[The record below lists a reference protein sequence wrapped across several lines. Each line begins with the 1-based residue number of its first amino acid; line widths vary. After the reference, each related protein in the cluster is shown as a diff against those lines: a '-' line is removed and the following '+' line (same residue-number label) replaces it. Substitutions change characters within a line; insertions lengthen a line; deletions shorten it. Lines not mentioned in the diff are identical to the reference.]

1 MSTIIANTQH
11 TRNRWVISGVG
22 LRPFAGGAVG
32 WSLSG
37 RWDI

>member
-11 TRNRWVISGVG
+11 RRTRWSTSGIG
-22 LRPFAGGAVG
+22 LRPFVAGARG

-37 RWDI
+37 RYDC